1 MQGDEFLTVSQLVAR
16 LKRLI
21 ESDRLLQG
29 VWVVGELSGVKHH
42 TSGHWYFTLKD
53 DAQLRAVMFRREAL
67 SLGFVPSDGQAVMAY
82 GRIGVYER
90 DGQTQLYVQHLEPVG
105 AGQQFLALEALKQR
119 LQAEGLFQRPK
130 RPLPALPRAVGVV
143 TSRSGAALH
152 DIRTVAQRRFP
163 GIPLV
168 VLSVTVQ
175 GESAPT
181 EIVHALERMGS
192 EPGIDVVI
200 LARGGGSREDL
211 MVFNHEAVVRAVA
224 GSAIPVISAIGH
236 EVDVTL
242 SDLAADVRAP
252 TPSAAAELAVPERA
266 LLETRIRELRQR
278 AQQRLH
284 LRIAE
289 ARRRLEGWS
298 SHGVLRS
305 PSAFLAGRRL
315 SLARQEDLLRAGFR
329 GRLSTSRRA
338 LDRGRAL
345 LSGLNPSAVLE
356 RGFTLVTGQD
366 GRPLAYAQV
375 VPHTAVQ
382 IHWREGAWEAQ
393 TLNPLA
399 PVSTPGNHS
408 TRRRGVDAAP
418 AELDGHEDRRS

>member
-16 LKRLI
+16 VKRLI
-21 ESDRLLQG
+21 ESDRLLSG

-42 TSGHWYFTLKD
+42 ASGHWYFTLKD
-53 DAQLRAVMFRREAL
+53 DAQLRAVMFRREAARL
-67 SLGFVPSDGQAVMAY
+67 MFVPEDGQAVMAY
-82 GRIGVYER
+82 GRVGVYER

-130 RPLPALPRAVGVV
+130 RPLPVLPRAIGVV

-152 DIRTVAQRRFP
+152 DVRTVAQRRFP
-163 GIPLV
+163 DLPLLV
-168 VLSVTVQ
+168 AAVTVQ
-175 GESAPT
+175 GDNAPA
-181 EIVHALERMGS
+181 EIVRALKRVGN

-224 GSAIPVISAIGH
+224 ACAVPVISAIGH

-252 TPSAAAELAVPERA
+252 TPSAAAELAVPERTQ
-266 LLETRIRELRQR
+266 LEARVRELGQR
-278 AQQRLH
+278 LQQRLR

-289 ARRRLEGWS
+289 GRRRLEGWS
-298 SHGVLRS
+298 AHGVLRS
-305 PSAFLAGRRL
+305 PSGFLSERRFA
-315 SLARQEDLLRAGFR
+315 LARQEDRLRASLNA
-329 GRLSTSRRA
+329 RLVTRRRA

-356 RGFTLVTGQD
+356 RGFTMVTGEN

-375 VPHTAVQ
+375 VPHATVH
-382 IHWREGAWEAQ
+382 IHWREGAWVAE
-393 TLNPLA
+393 TLSPETCP
-399 PVSTPGNHS
+399 PVSDRS
-408 TRRRGVDAAP
+408 TGATSASGQDRRGAGD
-418 AELDGHEDRRS
+418 